1 MKKYVVLTLLLL
13 VVTVAGTAFAAVGD
27 NRSDTATLYGEY
39 RIVIDTDNQ
48 PWTKLDWEG
57 SGHKYAKEST
67 MWHQFWRNGQGFQ
80 MVVAYEADK
89 PDSVVQIQRFTPQSP
104 FKLSDLKTLFPEVYK
119 HIASPKTVTF
129 ATDQQI
135 TAHFVETKPEIMLGA
150 MVKESPT
157 MGQAYYMLVAFNIV
171 QEGRVV
177 KNIEQINSDT
187 LIREFT
193 MERVSRAEADD
204 KLQAN
209 SGWTPIANYFK

>member
-1 MKKYVVLTLLLL
+1 
-13 VVTVAGTAFAAVGD
+13 
-27 NRSDTATLYGEY
+27 
-39 RIVIDTDNQ
+39 
-48 PWTKLDWEG
+48 
-57 SGHKYAKEST
+57 
-67 MWHQFWRNGQGFQ
+67 
-80 MVVAYEADK
+80 
-89 PDSVVQIQRFTPQSP
+89 
-104 FKLSDLKTLFPEVYK
+104 
-119 HIASPKTVTF
+119 
-129 ATDQQI
+129 
-135 TAHFVETKPEIMLGA
+135 MLGA

-193 MERVSRAEADD
+193 MERVSRSEADD